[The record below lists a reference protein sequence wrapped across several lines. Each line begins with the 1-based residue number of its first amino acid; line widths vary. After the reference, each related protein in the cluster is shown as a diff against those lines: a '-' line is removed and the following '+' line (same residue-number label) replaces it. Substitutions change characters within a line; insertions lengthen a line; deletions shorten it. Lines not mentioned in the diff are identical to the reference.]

1 MDVSRASRKRTA
13 GQGWLTTLLGIFVLV
28 AGGFGLG
35 LIVGV
40 ISEEPELVVGHVA
53 GRSTEVDWTAPG
65 ASQAPAAGEL
75 PAAGEAPAD
84 RDLPAAKEQPPRVAE
99 AGERSA
105 PGAAG
110 SPRAEARGLPP
121 VAAAAPERASR
132 PKGRSASYAIQVGA
146 FAASA
151 AADEVAGR
159 LRAAGYPVAVLAPS
173 SDDRWMVRVGPIG
186 GKAEAEQTARRLKV
200 EQDLPTW
207 VLRESGS

>member
-1 MDVSRASRKRTA
+1 MDVSRTSRKRAA

-75 PAAGEAPAD
+75 PAD

-173 SDDRWMVRVGPIG
+173 SDDRWRVRVGPIG